1 MQHLESEGII
11 SHNYRKVKCDAVLL
25 VLASQQLMV
34 SVAVVHAVVAVGML
48 ASVFAS
54 AVAVSDVA
62 GVKACSSYW
71 CLT

>member
-1 MQHLESEGII
+1 MI
-11 SHNYRKVKCDAVLL
+11 
-25 VLASQQLMV
+25 